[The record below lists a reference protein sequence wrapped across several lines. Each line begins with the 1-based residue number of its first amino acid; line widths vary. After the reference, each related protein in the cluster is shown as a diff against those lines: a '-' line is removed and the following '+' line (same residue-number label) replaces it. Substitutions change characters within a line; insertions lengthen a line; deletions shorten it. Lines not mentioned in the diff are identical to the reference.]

1 MKEKKPFVANKNHF
15 FIVIGLFLCLFSLI
29 LCLNTSIG
37 AHYVSTPFVFTFGS
51 LAYLVYIAIILIGL
65 RMIFAKKFIK
75 IKIGVYFFGTIFL
88 LVAGFMLYA
97 HFISL
102 NYLGNGNFIAFS
114 TNNEIKSIAFAD
126 VYDGIFNNFKSQY
139 NEIMTLSPVMYP
151 LGSGIIGYFLVALF
165 NNIFGVSFGALIV
178 AIIFAVLGI
187 FLYFL
192 PLILRSIGKEKDK
205 EAKPQQKE
213 ESETV
218 SDISPNKAAPQKVK
232 NIDVIKE
239 ASKIDPDTYE
249 SEIMGLPRRNN
260 SISSPTFV
268 EQSSTANDFSISE
281 NGSFKPAKF
290 VTESNKNGQQE
301 IPAPTPLV
309 EHPSLEEATKSEQLE
324 LDFDAV
330 PELNQELIQQKPVFE
345 EPKAVTNNPAPQV
358 APAPSMPAAQ
368 PVPEKPKPKER
379 VKWIQPSADVL
390 NTYETSEAQALNERV
405 ADERKELIN
414 IAFNDFGVGAHV
426 EDYTIGPSIT
436 RFNIRYDHNVSAR
449 SVNNMVQDIQIRL
462 SGVSARFESIVEGQ
476 SSSGLEIPNASVT
489 TVSFKDVYEALP
501 DVKKHPLAVAF
512 GKNIEGEVIYADFD
526 EFPHALVSG
535 TTGSGKSIFINS
547 VIVSLIMR
555 NSPDDLKLVLVDP
568 KKVEMSR
575 YKDMPHLLCPII
587 TEAQEA
593 KLLMDKLCKEM
604 EDRYALFANSGCSNI
619 KEFNEDAPGLGLDRL
634 PYIVIFFDEYA
645 DMVDQCKEISMPVVS
660 IAQKARACG
669 IHLCIATQRPSTNVV
684 TGVIK
689 ANLPTHVA
697 LMMASY
703 TDSMTIIGE
712 GGAEKLIGKGDMLVQ
727 SPLVSR
733 IGCVRLQG
741 CFIHR
746 QEISRVVGYLKEH
759 YETHYDEKFLNL
771 EEEATQAANEYM
783 NTPEFKEHG
792 NTEEER
798 YQSIKEWVMT
808 QEFMSISRIQR
819 ECGVGFNRAGRFF
832 LRLQSEGVV
841 GNETEGNKGCRVMVQ
856 DKFGS
861 DNSAVSSDEQTYFRS
876 DD

>member
-15 FIVIGLFLCLFSLI
+15 FIFIGLFLCLFSLI

-165 NNIFGVSFGALIV
+165 NNIFAVSFGALIV

-345 EPKAVTNNPAPQV
+345 EPKAVTNNAAPQV

-512 GKNIEGEVIYADFD
+512 GKNIEGDVIYADFD
-526 EFPHALVSG
+526 EFPHALVSYYEHCH
-535 TTGSGKSIFINS
+535 SVFGK
-547 VIVSLIMR
+547 LTYHA
-555 NSPDDLKLVLVDP
+555 
-568 KKVEMSR
+568 E
-575 YKDMPHLLCPII
+575 H
-587 TEAQEA
+587 
-593 KLLMDKLCKEM
+593 
-604 EDRYALFANSGCSNI
+604 FANHSG
-619 KEFNEDAPGLGLDRL
+619 
-634 PYIVIFFDEYA
+634 
-645 DMVDQCKEISMPVVS
+645 
-660 IAQKARACG
+660 
-669 IHLCIATQRPSTNVV
+669 
-684 TGVIK
+684 
-689 ANLPTHVA
+689 
-697 LMMASY
+697 
-703 TDSMTIIGE
+703 
-712 GGAEKLIGKGDMLVQ
+712 VQ
-727 SPLVSR
+727 
-733 IGCVRLQG
+733 G
-741 CFIHR
+741 
-746 QEISRVVGYLKEH
+746 
-759 YETHYDEKFLNL
+759 
-771 EEEATQAANEYM
+771 
-783 NTPEFKEHG
+783 
-792 NTEEER
+792 
-798 YQSIKEWVMT
+798 
-808 QEFMSISRIQR
+808 
-819 ECGVGFNRAGRFF
+819 
-832 LRLQSEGVV
+832 
-841 GNETEGNKGCRVMVQ
+841 
-856 DKFGS
+856 
-861 DNSAVSSDEQTYFRS
+861 
-876 DD
+876 

>member
-15 FIVIGLFLCLFSLI
+15 FIFIGLFLCLFSLI
-29 LCLNTSIG
+29 LCLNTSVG

-51 LAYLVYIAIILIGL
+51 LAYVVYIIVILLGL

-75 IKIGVYFFGTIFL
+75 IKIGVYFFGTIFVL
-88 LVAGFMLYA
+88 IAAFMLYA
-97 HFISL
+97 HFVSL
-102 NYLGNGNFIAFS
+102 NHLGDGHFVALTTNEQTKAVSFS
-114 TNNEIKSIAFAD
+114 ETYNA
-126 VYDGIFNNFKSQY
+126 IFNGFKAQY
-139 NEIMTLSPVMYP
+139 NEVATLSPVIYP
-151 LGSGIIGYFLVALF
+151 LGSGIIGYFLVGLF
-165 NNIFGVSFGALIV
+165 NNIFAVSFGALIV
-178 AIIFAVLGI
+178 AIIFFVLGI
-187 FLYFL
+187 LFYFL
-192 PLILRSIGKEKDK
+192 PLILRSIGKEREKDNK
-205 EAKPQQKE
+205 ASQRE

-218 SDISPNKAAPQKVK
+218 SDISQNKAAPQKVK

-249 SEIMGLPRRNN
+249 SEIMGLPRRNAA
-260 SISSPTFV
+260 ISSPTFV
-268 EQSSTANDFSISE
+268 EQSSSANNFTISE

-290 VTESNKNGQQE
+290 VTESNKGAQQE

-309 EHPSLEEATKSEQLE
+309 EQSSLEETTKSEQLE

-345 EPKAVTNNPAPQV
+345 EPKTVVNNQPAPQAV
-358 APAPSMPAAQ
+358 PAPAPV
-368 PVPEKPKPKER
+368 VPEKPKPKER
-379 VKWIQPSADVL
+379 VKWIQPSSDVL
-390 NTYETSEAQALNERV
+390 NVYETSEAQALNERV

-414 IAFNDFGVGAHV
+414 IAFSDFGVGAHV

-535 TTGSGKSIFINS
+535 TTGSGKSIFVNS

-604 EDRYALFANSGCSNI
+604 EERYALFANNGCSNI
-619 KEFNEDAPGLGLDRL
+619 KEFNEDAPGLGLDKL

-792 NTEEER
+792 NTEEDR

-861 DNSAVSSDEQTYFRS
+861 DNTVSSDEQTYFRS